1 LALSVAPSGA
11 VPPPGSAVAISIRP
25 QEIAIGAPLGSGN
38 AEQENVLDARIV
50 RHAYLGEARDYVV
63 KVAGTD
69 QTLRIVTSARQVF
82 KADENVRLRI
92 PADACRLLPAVS

>member
-1 LALSVAPSGA
+1 
-11 VPPPGSAVAISIRP
+11 
-25 QEIAIGAPLGSGN
+25 
-38 AEQENVLDARIV
+38 
-50 RHAYLGEARDYVV
+50 
-63 KVAGTD
+63 VAGTD